1 MTNRRSKKPG
11 TKARNPP
18 ARDELPGFKTNLRE
32 VADCTASRFRPYGK
46 ADIKRL
52 QLILGETPLVTL
64 LWGYYMKSA
73 LRRILTEFAR
83 RDVPTGS
90 PVSAGLEVLS

>member
-1 MTNRRSKKPG
+1 MPRS
-11 TKARNPP
+11 
-18 ARDELPGFKTNLRE
+18 RDR
-32 VADCTASRFRPYGK
+32 

-64 LWGYYMKSA
+64 FWGYYMKSA

-83 RDVPTGS
+83 RDVPTCS
-90 PVSAGLEVLS
+90 PIRAGLEVLS